1 MGMGTGM
8 GMAVPLWAWLRA
20 DSAIH
25 APAPRSR
32 AKALRSTL
40 RIASVAAGVTPCG
53 TATVE
58 GAEDKAAAQRGR
70 QYSGGG
76 STVKCEAAC
85 PTS

>member
-1 MGMGTGM
+1 MVPCVGMGTGM

-40 RIASVAAGVTPCG
+40 RIASVASGDPQRVLEIRKGWESVCYG
-53 TATVE
+53 GLNNLIE
-58 GAEDKAAAQRGR
+58 KAIN
-70 QYSGGG
+70 
-76 STVKCEAAC
+76 
-85 PTS
+85 